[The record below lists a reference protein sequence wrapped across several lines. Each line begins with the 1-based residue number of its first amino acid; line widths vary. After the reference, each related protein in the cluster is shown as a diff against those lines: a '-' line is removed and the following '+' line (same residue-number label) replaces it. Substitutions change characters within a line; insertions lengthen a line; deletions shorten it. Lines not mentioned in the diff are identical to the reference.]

1 MTIRACM
8 TTNPVTLRPETRLS
22 EALDLMKRHGLRN
35 LPVIETD
42 RRFVGV
48 VRQHDVQ
55 EEVRKDATAA
65 ERGVLG
71 IAILGTPT
79 LNGNESMEKAW
90 AELSRSPGSNPLPVV
105 ESGCLAGTVS
115 QHELLRAMAG
125 LSPHDESVTLTMPPG
140 ITAKMLNDWTSGR
153 ERA

>member
-1 MTIRACM
+1 M

-22 EALDLMKRHGLRN
+22 EALGSMKRHGLRN

-48 VRQHDVQ
+48 VRQHDI
-55 EEVRKDATAA
+55 EKEIRKEAAAA

-71 IAILGTPT
+71 IAILVTPT

-90 AELSRSPGSNPLPVV
+90 AVLSRSPGSNPLPVV
-105 ESGCLAGTVS
+105 ESGRLEGTVS

-125 LSPHDESVTLTMPPG
+125 LSPHDESDALTMPPR
-140 ITAKMLNDWTSGR
+140 ITAKLPDERTSGR
-153 ERA
+153 GRA